1 MHGTH
6 TFKRVALRLAL
17 AAITGT
23 AMLPPFSSIASA
35 QAPSLPQIH
44 LVSDIQFG
52 SEAANMYLCSG
63 DGWERCKNSMDVKIG
78 DMAYSYP
85 EQDNLGGAQ
94 VREDQTIDLG
104 GVPTFVL
111 YVRYFG
117 LAGPSWE
124 AYQVAVTPEPVP
136 VTSPYTGT
144 LQATGAWASMN
155 GLKVTQGEPI
165 FAIVT
170 SPAVVDLNLR
180 FLTVKAA
187 QPGAPGVRLSV
198 STYQRGGRSGPRR
211 P

>member
-1 MHGTH
+1 
-6 TFKRVALRLAL
+6 
-17 AAITGT
+17 
-23 AMLPPFSSIASA
+23 
-35 QAPSLPQIH
+35 
-44 LVSDIQFG
+44 
-52 SEAANMYLCSG
+52 MYLCSG
-63 DGWERCKNSMDVKIG
+63 AGWERCKDSMDVKIG

-94 VREDQTIDLG
+94 VREEQTIDLG

-136 VTSPYTGT
+136 VTSPHTGT

-165 FAIVT
+165 FAIIT
-170 SPAVVDLNLR
+170 SPAVVDLSLR

-198 STYQRGGRSGPRR
+198 TTYQRGGRLGPGR